1 MEMGESATE
10 GSERVHGSEALGDWP
25 QGVQMDDLFVDWESL
40 DMTNW
45 DGFPFLT

>member
-1 MEMGESATE
+1 MEAGESAAE
-10 GSERVHGSEALGDWP
+10 DSGRGHESEALNGWP